1 MAYGREELSAGEG
14 RTAAKARFRNIFR
27 NLALD
32 GLRAGGGSVG
42 RMCWQGGEERLR
54 LREGAGESPLGNRNN
69 AKTRFRNI
77 FRKGGGR
84 ERRFRN
90 IFRNRVL
97 VESLAAFSI
106 DFAWI
111 SMEFNGFKWNSID
124 FY

>member
-14 RTAAKARFRNIFR
+14 RTAAKARFLNIFR

-54 LREGAGESPLGNRNN
+54 LREGAGESRLGNRNN

-77 FRKGGGR
+77 FRKGRGGRR

-97 VESLAAFSI
+97 VKSLAAFSM
-106 DFAWI
+106 DLHGFQWI
-111 SMEFNGFKWNSID
+111 
-124 FY
+124 